1 MPRLRVTTGP
11 RAGLIIEV
19 VGEVSVGR
27 STADATI
34 EDAEISR
41 RHVMVRVVPGA
52 LEIEDLKSANGT
64 YVDGTKLDG
73 PRQVGNGSQIRIG
86 RTTLIVEDVV
96 AVQATRISSIED
108 LDATRARAIPD
119 AEPGAIPQSAQP
131 TRARQVIGDVPPQD
145 ATRARPVIGDTPP
158 QDATRARPVIGDVQ
172 PQDATRARS
181 VPAPAAPS
189 GAAPPPPAA
198 PAPRAPSV
206 AAAPAGAAAPAA
218 PFRLPDRRRR
228 SGLASRSWVPPVVS
242 YGSVVL
248 VAIALV
254 IYFSSR

>member
-1 MPRLRVTTGP
+1 VPRLRITTGP
-11 RAGLIIEV
+11 KAGQIIEV
-19 VGEVSVGR
+19 AGEVSLGR

-86 RTTLIVEDVV
+86 RTTLIVEEVV
-96 AVQATRISSIED
+96 VVQATRISSVED
-108 LDATRARAIPD
+108 LDTTRARAIPD

-131 TRARQVIGDVPPQD
+131 TRARQVTSDVAPQD
-145 ATRARPVIGDTPP
+145 ATRARPVIGETPL
-158 QDATRARPVIGDVQ
+158 Q
-172 PQDATRARS
+172 ATRARS